1 MKPVVPE
8 GLRERKRL
16 SVVAVESTAIV
27 VVDQLVKA
35 LVRQNLQAGAP
46 IDVFHNVL
54 SWNLTRNSGAA
65 FGLFPTGGAFFVA
78 VAVSVVVVILAN
90 HSRLSRAPW
99 PTRSAV
105 ALIAGGAMGNAL
117 DRIRLG
123 YVTDFVDLHWWP
135 VFNIA
140 DSAIVLGV
148 GLLLVQTVLARSES
162 PEHE

>member
-1 MKPVVPE
+1 MKRAVPE

-16 SVVAVESTAIV
+16 LVVAVESTAIV
-27 VVDQLVKA
+27 VVDQLIKA
-35 LVRQNLQAGAP
+35 LVRQTLQPGAP
-46 IDVFHNVL
+46 VDVFHDVL
-54 SWNLTRNSGAA
+54 SWNLTRNTGAA

-78 VAVSVVVVILAN
+78 VALSVVIVILAN
-90 HSRLSRAPW
+90 HSRLGRARW

-148 GLLLVQTVLARSES
+148 GLLLMQTVLSS
-162 PEHE
+162 SGSDDHE